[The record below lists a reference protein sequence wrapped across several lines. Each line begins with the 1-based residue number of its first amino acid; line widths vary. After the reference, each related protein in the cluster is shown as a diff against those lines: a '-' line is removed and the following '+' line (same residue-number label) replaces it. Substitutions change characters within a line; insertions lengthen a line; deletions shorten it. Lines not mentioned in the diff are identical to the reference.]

1 MRPLLLTAALALGA
15 TLPAAPAVNL
25 ALGQSV
31 AKAQEASAALKAARF
46 EAEAAEAKVR
56 AARAVM
62 LPRISLD
69 GSYRWVKEI
78 PSIKLSPQ
86 APAAQFGD
94 HHNYSVGLGAQWDLF
109 GSLGSWRQLQ
119 SLQAL
124 AEAKREEAAFQ
135 ERALVLRTRLSYFQV
150 QLAASKLRLLAQS
163 LGLAQS
169 QDSDLQLRL
178 KAGTSSRIDALSAS
192 NEELDRRAQ
201 YRLAQAELAGAVREL
216 FALSGEG
223 EGADLAL
230 PVPDLQGQ
238 SLPARVDAPSLVL
251 SLDDPQALL
260 AALQGAGEAELKAE
274 GHPRLRSLAAM
285 AESARRQADAAFARH
300 WPAGSVGAKQSL
312 DYPNGPVLEQ
322 VNQTQVTAGISIP
335 LFSFGAVSAQVDE
348 GVALAKAA
356 EQRRQGAATDLGRDW
371 AKSRD
376 RLAALQAQ
384 LPLLE
389 QRSAQAESLQDLVYK
404 AYKIGGANFLEVQ
417 STGLR
422 ALQAALELALTKTQM
437 LIELATL
444 SALTDAGR

>member
-1 MRPLLLTAALALGA
+1 MRPILAAILIWAAPLG
-15 TLPAAPAVNL
+15 AAPAL
-25 ALGQSV
+25 QLSLGQSV
-31 AKAQEASAALKAARF
+31 AKAQGASSALRAARHD
-46 EAEAAEAKVR
+46 ADAADAKVR
-56 AARAVM
+56 AARAVL

-78 PSIKLSPQ
+78 PSIKLSPM
-86 APAAQFGD
+86 APPAQFGD

-119 SLQAL
+119 ALQAA
-124 AEAKREEAAFQ
+124 AEAKRQEAGFQ
-135 ERALVLRTRLSYFQV
+135 ERALLLRTRLAYFQV
-150 QLAASKLRLLAQS
+150 QLAATKLRLLAQS

-201 YRLAQAELAGAVREL
+201 FRLAQAELAGALREL
-216 FALSGEG
+216 FALSGDG
-223 EGADLAL
+223 EGADLRL
-230 PVPDLQGQ
+230 PMADLQGQ
-238 SLPARVDAPSLVL
+238 SLPARVDEASLVL
-251 SLDDPQALL
+251 SLDDPEALL
-260 AALQGAGEAELKAE
+260 NALKAAGEAPFDAAK
-274 GHPRLRSLAAM
+274 HPRLDSMRALVEA
-285 AESARRQADAAFARH
+285 ARRQADAAYARH
-300 WPAGSVGAKQSL
+300 WPSGSVGVKQSL

-322 VNQTQVTAGISIP
+322 VNQTQVTAGMSIP

-348 GVALAKAA
+348 GVALAQAA
-356 EQRRQGAATDLGRDW
+356 QERRTGAETELRRDW

-376 RLAALQAQ
+376 RLAALQSQ

-389 QRSAQAESLQDLVYK
+389 QRAAQAQSLQDLVYK

-422 ALQAALELALTKTQM
+422 SLQAGLELALSKTQM

-444 SALTDAGR
+444 SALTE